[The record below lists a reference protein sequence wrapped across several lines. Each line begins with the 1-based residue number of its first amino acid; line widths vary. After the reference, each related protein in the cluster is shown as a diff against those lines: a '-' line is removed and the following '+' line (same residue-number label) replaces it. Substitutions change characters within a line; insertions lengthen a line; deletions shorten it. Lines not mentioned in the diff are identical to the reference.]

1 MLGSIIVQIDLAAFS
16 QAQVIRGTALNRSG
30 CSSVGSLALEPEI
43 PPNGTDARRKLIKN
57 TRTGPAPIAE
67 ESVAL
72 KNAIQVRQVRH
83 RPIVGVG
90 EWQNP
95 GGSEA
100 DQNHVQRGH
109 D

>member
-1 MLGSIIVQIDLAAFS
+1 ML
-16 QAQVIRGTALNRSG
+16 IRGFLVARTGN
-30 CSSVGSLALEPEI
+30 
-43 PPNGTDARRKLIKN
+43 PPNGTDAHRKLIKD

-72 KNAIQVRQVRH
+72 KNAVQGRQVSH

-100 DQNHVQRGH
+100 DQYHVQRGH